1 MRSRFTCFGLL
12 LCALTLLVF
21 MPQKASAQYS
31 GNVLYVTKA
40 LTTSPDTVLRNK
52 FTAMGF
58 TVVPNVITTGFKLGY
73 PSDDSLALY
82 YKFVYISD
90 AVGSA
95 DCARVRGLKVPI
107 VTHKV
112 WIGKLSAGGFFN
124 TAAKDYTTDGDVVI
138 MDKTGHA
145 LSAGHNYGD
154 TVKLASATRATK
166 YLGYF
171 PMDTIV
177 KIIPIAKIKGDLTEG
192 LNTKIVIAGLEKG
205 TLTHASAS
213 ATDSLAA
220 TLAIASRV
228 AMIGISA
235 EADSFYTDEAWKL
248 TKAAIDWATELSV
261 DVKDVQFKANEFA
274 LAQNYPNPF
283 NPTTTI
289 TYNLGKASNVKLT
302 VYNTLGKEVAT
313 LVNEQKA
320 AGTYRAEF
328 NSNGLPSGIY
338 LYKLNA
344 GNYSEVRKMILMK

>member
-1 MRSRFTCFGLL
+1 MRNRFTSFGLL
-12 LCALTLLVF
+12 LCVLTLLVF

-31 GNVLYVTKA
+31 GNILYVTTS
-40 LTTSPDTVLRNK
+40 LTLSPDTVLRNK

-58 TVVPNVITTGFKLGY
+58 TVVPNIMKTGFKAGY
-73 PSDDSLALY
+73 PSDDSLAQF

-90 AVGSA
+90 AVSSS
-95 DCARVRGLKVPI
+95 DCGRVRSIKVPI

-112 WIGKLSAGGFFN
+112 WIGKLSAGGYFN
-124 TAAKDYTTDGDVVI
+124 TTAADYTTDGDVII

-154 TVKLASATRATK
+154 TVKLASGTRKSK

-177 KIIPIAKIKGDLTEG
+177 KIIPIAKIKTDATEG
-192 LNTKIVIAGLEKG
+192 ANTKIVVAGLEKG
-205 TLTHASAS
+205 TLIHASAS
-213 ATDSLAA
+213 AADSLIA
-220 TLAIASRV
+220 TLAVGSRV

-235 EADSFYTDEAWKL
+235 EADSFFTDDAWKL
-248 TKAAIDWATELSV
+248 TKAAIDWATSSTV
-261 DVKDVQFKANEFA
+261 DVKEVHFKANEFG

-289 TYNLGKASNVKLT
+289 TYNLAKASNVRLV

-313 LVNEQKA
+313 LANGEKA
-320 AGTYRAEF
+320 AGTYKAEF
-328 NSNGLPSGIY
+328 SSSNLPSGIY
-338 LYKLNA
+338 LYKLTA

>member
-1 MRSRFTCFGLL
+1 MRNRFTGFTLL

-95 DCARVRGLKVPI
+95 DCARVRGLKVPV

-112 WIGKLSAGGFFN
+112 WVGKLAAGGFFN
-124 TAAKDYTTDGDVVI
+124 TTAADYTTDGDVVI
-138 MDKTGHA
+138 MDKTGNA

-154 TVKLASATRATK
+154 TVKLASGTRATK

-171 PMDTIV
+171 PQDTAV

-192 LNTKIVIAGLEKG
+192 ANTKIVIAGIEKG
-205 TLTHASAS
+205 TLTY
-213 ATDSLAA
+213 ATSTATTVSLATGA
-220 TLAIASRV
+220 RV
-228 AMIGISA
+228 AMVGVSA
-235 EADSFYTDEAWKL
+235 EADSFFTDEAWKL
-248 TKAAIDWATELSV
+248 TKAAIDWATESTV
-261 DVKDVQFKANEFA
+261 DVKDVQFKANEFG

-289 TYNLGKASNVKLT
+289 TYNLAKASNVRLV

-313 LVNEQKA
+313 LANEQKS

-338 LYKLNA
+338 FYKLNA

>member
-1 MRSRFTCFGLL
+1 MRNRFTSLGFL

-40 LTTSPDTVLRNK
+40 LTTSPDTALRNK

-73 PSDDSLALY
+73 PSDDSLAQF

-112 WIGKLSAGGFFN
+112 WIGKLAAGGFYN
-124 TAAKDYTTDGDVVI
+124 TTAADYTTDGDVVI
-138 MDKTGHA
+138 MDQTGSP
-145 LSAGHNYGD
+145 LSAGHKYGD
-154 TVKLASATRATK
+154 TVKLASGTRATK

-171 PMDTIV
+171 PQDTAV
-177 KIIPIAKIKGDLTEG
+177 KIIPIAKIKGDTTNG
-192 LNTKIVIAGLEKG
+192 VNTKIVIAGVEKG
-205 TLTHASAS
+205 TLTY
-213 ATDSLAA
+213 ATSTATTVTLGTAA
-220 TLAIASRV
+220 RV
-228 AMIGISA
+228 AMVGVSA
-235 EADSFYTDEAWKL
+235 EADSFFTDEAWKL
-248 TKAAIDWATELSV
+248 TKAAIDWATALST
-261 DVKDVQFKANEFA
+261 DVQNVKFKANEFA

-289 TYNLGKASNVKLT
+289 TYNLGQASNVKLV

-313 LVNEQKA
+313 LVNGEKA
-320 AGTYRAEF
+320 AGTYKAEF
-328 NSNGLPSGIY
+328 NSNGLASGIY
-338 LYKLNA
+338 FYKLNA
-344 GNYSEVRKMILMK
+344 GSYSEVRKMILMK

>member
-1 MRSRFTCFGLL
+1 MRNRFTGFGLL
-12 LCALTLLVF
+12 LCVLTLLVF
-21 MPQKASAQYS
+21 TPQKAFAQYS
-31 GNVLYVTKA
+31 GNILYVTKA

-52 FTAMGF
+52 FTEMGF

-73 PSDDSLALY
+73 PSDDSLAQF

-124 TAAKDYTTDGDVVI
+124 TTAADYTTDGDVVI

-171 PMDTIV
+171 PLDTAV

-192 LNTKIVIAGLEKG
+192 ANTKLVVAGLEKG
-205 TLTHASAS
+205 TLTY
-213 ATDSLAA
+213 ATSTA
-220 TLAIASRV
+220 TTVTLPTNARV
-228 AMIGISA
+228 AMVGISA
-235 EADSFYTDEAWKL
+235 EADSFFTDEAWKL
-248 TKAAIDWATELSV
+248 TKAAIDWATSGTV
-261 DVKDVQFKANEFA
+261 DVKDVQFKANEFG

-289 TYNLGKASNVKLT
+289 TYNLAKASNVRLV
-302 VYNTLGKEVAT
+302 VYNTLGKEVVT
-313 LVNEQKA
+313 LVNGQKA
-320 AGTYRAEF
+320 AGTYKAEF
-328 NSNGLPSGIY
+328 SSNNLPSGIY
-338 LYKLNA
+338 LYKLSA
-344 GNYSEVRKMILMK
+344 GTYTEVRKMILMK